1 MKPQQTEE
9 DFVFNVVITP
19 GTFRY
24 LAWFAR
30 SLLAHSAIRLRLVA
44 NHCPPAEL
52 DAMRT
57 FADSHEPRVQVFD
70 LDCAHI
76 APHGTALDET
86 FAAHDDG
93 DLFCFVDSDVMAT
106 RPFMP
111 SFLDLLR
118 RFDVVTSGSVSWS
131 DDTVLPAGE
140 RRLAGRH
147 VVGTDGFVY
156 GASYLAIYP
165 RRAVEHGRD
174 RWGVGLRAGSHEQ
187 LPDAAQRR
195 LESMQRVF
203 ELYDTG
209 KALNI
214 LLQGDGFTLA
224 HVENPSIV
232 HIGGISQ
239 SVSRPEAGSIV
250 LEGAGRARLDFASW
264 AAATLHSLVD
274 GQALPPLPLDDE
286 TRARAEVVQRDLLA
300 LARDF
305 AS

>member
-1 MKPQQTEE
+1 MPSLLEA
-9 DFVFNVVITP
+9 DFRFNVVITP

-52 DAMRT
+52 DAMRA
-57 FADSHEPRVQVFD
+57 FADSYEPRVHVFD
-70 LDCAHI
+70 IDCAHI
-76 APHGTALDET
+76 APHGTVLDET

-93 DLFCFVDSDVMAT
+93 AWFCFVDSDVMAT

-111 SFLDLLR
+111 RFLELLR

-174 RWGVGLRAGSHEQ
+174 RWAVGFRAGSHEQ

-195 LESMQRVF
+195 LASLQRTF

-214 LLQGDGFTLA
+214 LLQGDGFALK
-224 HVENPSIV
+224 HVENPSIA

-239 SVSRPEAGSIV
+239 SISRPDAGGLV
-250 LEGAGRARLDFASW
+250 LEGAGRARLDFARW
-264 AAATLHSLVD
+264 AAATLRSLVD
-274 GQALPPLPLDDE
+274 GRALPPLPLDDE
-286 TRARAEVVQRDLLA
+286 MRARAEAVQRDLLA